1 MTAPGRLSAS
11 SRDGALARLAE
22 QRYDVIVIGGGVTG
36 AGVAVDAASRGL
48 KTALVERADLA
59 SGTSRW
65 SSKLIHGGLRYL
77 ARGDLAVAW
86 ESARERHLLMTRIA
100 PHLVRPVPFL
110 VPLDAATSRASGR
123 LAEVGIHLGDALRV
137 AAGTPGRTL
146 PRPRRIGATEALAL
160 APGLRREGLRGAV
173 LYLDGQVE
181 DDARLVVS
189 LARTA
194 ASLGADIVTHCAAT
208 ALTADSVVLTD
219 ALGDGSFVAR
229 GHIVNATGVWAGEHE
244 PALSLTASRGSHLV
258 LRSADLGWPRAVVT
272 APVPGHFGRYVF
284 ALPQP
289 DGLVYLGL
297 TDEPVSGVDPT
308 APPVPPEDEAFLLRT
323 INAAM
328 QRQLTSTDVVGRF
341 AGLRPLVSGRGDGTA
356 DISRRHLLLDD
367 PDRPVTIA
375 GGKMTTYRVM
385 AADAV
390 DAVCRR
396 MGVARACSTARLPL
410 LGAGTAAELASL
422 AAPARFVRRYGAL
435 APELVALTRARPELG
450 DQVLPDQPTT
460 WAELVYGA
468 LAEGGLTAA
477 DLVERRTRIALVEAT
492 RDQALAAG
500 ERALEQALALVAES
514 SGAETRR

>member
-110 VPLDAATSRASGR
+110 VPLDAATSTGAG
-123 LAEVGIHLGDALRV
+123 LIAEVGIHLGDALRV
-137 AAGTPGRTL
+137 AAGTPGHTL
-146 PRPRRIGATEALAL
+146 PRPRRISATEALAL

-173 LYLDGQVE
+173 LYLDGQLE
-181 DDARLVVS
+181 DDARLVVTR
-189 LARTA
+189 ARTA
-194 ASLGADIVTHCAAT
+194 ASLGADVVTHCAAS

-219 ALGDGSFVAR
+219 SVGGSSFVAH
-229 GHIVNATGVWAGEHE
+229 GHVVNATGVWAGEHE
-244 PALSLTASRGSHLV
+244 PALTLTASRGSHLV
-258 LRSADLGWPRAVVT
+258 FRSADLGWPRAVVT

-297 TDEPVSGVDPT
+297 TDEPAPGVDPT
-308 APPVPPEDEAFLLRT
+308 APSVPPEDEEFLLRT

-328 QRQLTSTDVVGRF
+328 DRQLTSADVVGRF
-341 AGLRPLVSGRGDGTA
+341 AGLRPLVSGGGDGTA

-375 GGKMTTYRVM
+375 GGKLTTYRVM

-396 MGVARACSTARLPL
+396 MGVARASSTAHLPL
-410 LGAGTAAELASL
+410 LGAGSPADLASVP
-422 AAPARFVRRYGAL
+422 APARFVRRYGAL
-435 APELVALTRARPELG
+435 APELVALTTARPELG
-450 DQVLPDQPTT
+450 DRVLPEQPTT

-500 ERALEQALALVAES
+500 ERALELAAALVT
-514 SGAETRR
+514 ETPASFA